1 MKKILC
7 SLLLLAGMMAM
18 VCSCDEFNGGDDPAG
33 SIYGY
38 WKLDKLTIEA
48 STSVIG
54 NGNLNTSAIDFTNT
68 PCYLFLGED
77 LMASGRMGLD
87 LELSGYSY
95 DAKQQAIRFNRSISV
110 SNDGKAMVLVGT
122 YEITELTLNTL
133 VLRQPDFNIDIPG
146 LFSSHQTAIYAF
158 HRVANDQGQ

>member
-7 SLLLLAGMMAM
+7 SILILASMAAL
-18 VCSCDEFNGGDDPAG
+18 VCACGELDGDEDEPG

-48 STSVIG
+48 SASVIG
-54 NGNLNTSAIDFTNT
+54 NGSLNTSVIDFTNN
-68 PCYLFLGED
+68 PCYLHLAED
-77 LMASGRMGLD
+77 MMASGRMGLD
-87 LELSGYSY
+87 VELSGYSY
-95 DAKQQAIRFNRSISV
+95 DSNKNAIHFNRSISV
-110 SNDGKAMVLVGT
+110 SNDGKAMVLVGS

-133 VLRQPDFNIDIPG
+133 VLRQPDFNIDVPG

-158 HRVANDQGQ
+158 HRVPNDN